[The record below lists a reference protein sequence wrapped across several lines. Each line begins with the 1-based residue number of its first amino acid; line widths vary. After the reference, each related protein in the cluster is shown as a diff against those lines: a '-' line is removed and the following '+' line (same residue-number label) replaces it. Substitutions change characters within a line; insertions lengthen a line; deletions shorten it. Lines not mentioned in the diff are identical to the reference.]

1 MSAYVRVVA
10 FIDWNS
16 QLLAHSKGGV
26 PVDAARRVL
35 EKVSGNVARSLAME
49 FPAARF
55 MVDLRLYHGWHKGF
69 EPTANRKA
77 IVQVVSSADFS
88 SLSPRPTNVIFSGDV
103 RYGDC
108 LLIALE
114 RRIHEKIGIHL
125 PNTLRSQDRK
135 GELVEKMVDTALA
148 SDLVAH
154 AAQDRNSWLMVVA
167 EDDDFI
173 PPVFAAE
180 ALFAGSKSNVL
191 LLRKRTASPF
201 FKLDDI
207 LKGVP

>member
-16 QLLAHSKGGV
+16 QLLAYSNGAA
-26 PVDAARRVL
+26 PIDAARRVF
-35 EKVSGNVARSLAME
+35 EKVSRNVARSLAGE
-49 FPAARF
+49 FPASRF
-55 MVDLRLYHGWHKGF
+55 VVDLRLYHGWHKGF

-77 IVQVVSSADFS
+77 IVQVVSSADFPT
-88 SLSPRPTNVIFSGDV
+88 LSPRPTNVIFSGDV

-108 LLIALE
+108 LLVALE
-114 RRIHEKIGIHL
+114 RRIHGRLGIHL
-125 PNTLRSQDRK
+125 PNTLRSQDRR
-135 GELVEKMVDTALA
+135 GEFTEKMVDTALA

-154 AAQDRNSWLMVVA
+154 AARDRSSWLMVVA

-173 PPVFAAE
+173 PPLFAAE
-180 ALFAGSKSNVL
+180 ALFAGSKSNVV

-201 FKLDDI
+201 YNLDDI